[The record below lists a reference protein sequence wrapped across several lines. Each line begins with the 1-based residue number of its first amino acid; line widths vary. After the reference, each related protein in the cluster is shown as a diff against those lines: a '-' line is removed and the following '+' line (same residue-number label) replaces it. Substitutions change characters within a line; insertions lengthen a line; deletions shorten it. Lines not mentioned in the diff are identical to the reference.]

1 MSEAGFKNEAGVLKR
16 AGAFRVP
23 ILILFSLW
31 VLGGCAGGGG
41 QSGGRY
47 AMTHD
52 AYPDRPPDL
61 SQVPDAVPKVE
72 PRSRGGNSE
81 SYQVLGK
88 RYRVLDSS
96 LGYERTG
103 RASFYGRKFQGYDT
117 ANGETYDMFQMSAAH
132 RTLPLPTYARVTRPD
147 NNRSVIV
154 RINDRGPFHDDR
166 LIDLSYAAAARLDM
180 LDEGTARVRVT
191 AIDPTRWQARGDS
204 SSERAHEPESGP
216 ERETAPSGASY
227 LQVAALG
234 SAEQARTLRNR
245 LSSTLSMPVRIAR
258 HDRLSRVQVGPLKD
272 PIMVESARAAL
283 AEAGFAPVHR
293 VGGTE

>member
-1 MSEAGFKNEAGVLKR
+1 MLLLAL
-16 AGAFRVP
+16 
-23 ILILFSLW
+23 LI
-31 VLGGCAGGGG
+31 LGGCAGGGG
-41 QSGGRY
+41 SSGGRY

-52 AYPDRPPDL
+52 AYPESPPDL
-61 SQVPDAVPKVE
+61 SKVPDAVPKVE

-81 SYQVLGK
+81 SYRVLGK

-96 LGYERTG
+96 RGYERTG
-103 RASFYGRKFQGYDT
+103 QASFYGRKFQGYDT
-117 ANGETYDMFQMSAAH
+117 ANGETYDMFKMSAAH
-132 RTLPLPTYARVTRPD
+132 RTLPLPTYARVTRLD

-180 LDEGTARVRVT
+180 LDEGTASVRVT
-191 AIDPTRWQARGDS
+191 AIDPRRWQARSGS
-204 SSERAHEPESGP
+204 REAVRQPEPERA
-216 ERETAPSGASY
+216 ASAATNADTY

-234 SAEQARTLRNR
+234 SVEQARMLRNR
-245 LSSTLSMPVRIAR
+245 LSRTLSMPVRIAR
-258 HDRLSRVQVGPLKD
+258 HDRLSRVQVGPLED

-293 VGGTE
+293 VVGTE